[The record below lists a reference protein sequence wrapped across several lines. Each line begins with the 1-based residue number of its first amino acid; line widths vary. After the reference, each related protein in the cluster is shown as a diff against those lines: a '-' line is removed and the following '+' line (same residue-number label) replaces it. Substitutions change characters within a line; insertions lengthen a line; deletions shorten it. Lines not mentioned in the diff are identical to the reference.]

1 MIRILFTFLALLT
14 VSAGVALS
22 SAHAAPMRSESIAAV
37 VNDKAITSS
46 DVDDRLRLIMAS
58 SGIPDVPEA
67 RAKFKPQVLNMLIDE
82 QLKQQE
88 ADRLDIE
95 ISQEQ
100 IDEGFAM
107 LAQQNNLEPEQFK
120 KMILGSKLKIETLYD
135 QIRAELGWGQV
146 IASQVRPRVQV
157 TDADIEAEMARLKET
172 FGTDQFHVAE
182 IFLPV
187 TSPGEDSNV
196 KATADR
202 LYQQLQKEPQAF
214 PAIARQFSQAA
225 GSEKGGDM
233 GWVQQGQVQ
242 PQLEAALE
250 VMSVNQISQ
259 PVRSSTGYHIL
270 FLRDKKQLTA
280 ETMPSEDD
288 IKQSI
293 GGQRLARQARG
304 YFQDLK
310 ADAFID
316 TRG

>member
-1 MIRILFTFLALLT
+1 MRIFLTFVTCFTLLF
-14 VSAGVALS
+14 VAVLPVQAQS
-22 SAHAAPMRSESIAAV
+22 TRSESIAAV
-37 VNDKAITSS
+37 VNDKAITRS
-46 DVDDRLRLIMAS
+46 DVNDRMRLIMTS

-67 RAKFKPQVLNMLIDE
+67 RAKIEPQVLNMLIDE
-82 QLKQQE
+82 QLKMQE
-88 ADRLDIE
+88 AKRLEIE
-95 ISQEQ
+95 ISQDE
-100 IDEGFAM
+100 INEGFAM
-107 LAQQNNLEPEQFK
+107 LAQQNNLEPEKFRE
-120 KMILGSKLKIETLYD
+120 MILGSKLKIETLYD

-146 IASQVRPRVQV
+146 IASQVRPRIQV
-157 TDADIEAEMARLKET
+157 TDADIEAEKTRLEDT
-172 FGTDQFHVAE
+172 FGADQYHVAE

-187 TSPGEDSNV
+187 TAATDDANV

-225 GSEKGGDM
+225 GSEKGGDI
-233 GWVQQGQVQ
+233 GWIQKGQIQ
-242 PQLEAALE
+242 PQLETVLGTMA
-250 VMSVNQISQ
+250 VNQFSAPI
-259 PVRSSTGYHIL
+259 RSSTGYHIL

-293 GGQRLARQARG
+293 GNQRLARQARG